1 VESEKGSRTFRKEP
15 GSSGSLV
22 EGVLSG
28 CCQKDCTGLKGL
40 TAKGIPDRLQAPAL
54 GYKKGQPLLTGL
66 LKFLSVP
73 NNLFFSNFLV

>member
-1 VESEKGSRTFRKEP
+1 VESEKGSGTFCEEP
-15 GSSGSLV
+15 GSPGSLV

-28 CCQKDCTGLKGL
+28 CCQKDCAGLSGV

-54 GYKKGQPLLTGL
+54 EYKKGRPLLTGL

-73 NNLFFSNFLV
+73 NNLFFGHFLV